1 VRTVLLTLTAML
13 LAAAAVLTVRSFR
26 QDTTRDSFA
35 ALVLV
40 LGAGVPAAAY
50 GALAA

>member
-1 VRTVLLTLTAML
+1 VRIVLLALTVAL
-13 LAAAAVLTVRSFR
+13 LAAAALPALRSIR
-26 QDTTRDSFA
+26 RDA
-35 ALVLV
+35 ALDDLAAMATV

>member
-1 VRTVLLTLTAML
+1 MTMVLLTLTVIL
-13 LAAAAVLTVRSFR
+13 LAAAALLTVRSFR
-26 QDTTRDSFA
+26 RGAALDSFA
-35 ALVLV
+35 ALVSV

>member
-1 VRTVLLTLTAML
+1 MTTVLLALTAVL
-13 LAAAAVLTVRSFR
+13 LAATAFLTVRSVR
-26 QDTTRDSFA
+26 RNSALDSFGA
-35 ALVLV
+35 MMSA

>member
-1 VRTVLLTLTAML
+1 VRIAL
-13 LAAAAVLTVRSFR
+13 LALTVALLGAAAFLALRALR
-26 QDTTRDSFA
+26 REA
-35 ALVLV
+35 ALDDLAALASV